1 MRSPRRNGRNDHSV
15 VLAGTCRTSIAVFAM
30 TLESESSAQE
40 TADWLF
46 SISDGRGLPSIDG
59 LVAVENYDRVGRPPE
74 EVAIM
79 EKAHSYGARAV
90 LFEAERHGR
99 APVPQAFIFD
109 ANDGL
114 DDDRF
119 AELHKRLWSWGGVPL
134 VYRAIPGCIQ
144 LFRCAHKPDFA
155 GSDDVP
161 VCRPIRT
168 LLVGAKIAEQ
178 DIWWDAA
185 RIQNGTIWDDP
196 GACKLMLS
204 AQKAAHRTLVEE
216 VRALANQLTEQGL
229 LAPRLRRRLLI
240 LSLLI
245 AYLEERAVLLPA
257 DFGMAREGA
266 TRFFEILG
274 DGVALV
280 RLLEALEERFNGH
293 IFRLTDEE
301 RAALAVSTQLTSY
314 ARLVEG
320 YEDSTGQLSLWRLYS
335 FRDLPV
341 ELISNIYQLF
351 VKDVSSSI
359 YTPPAL
365 VRLMLEETLSWDR
378 LDTLMAGD
386 GVILDPACGSGVFL
400 VEAYRRLVLHWRWRH
415 DWERPG
421 IDDLRPLLQR
431 VHGIDLEEG
440 AVELAAFSLC
450 LSLCDALQPEEIRSS
465 VKLFPPLADVTLHH
479 SCFFDANANG
489 LITAPV
495 SVIVGNPPFESSLTT
510 DGAKRSYAAYIK
522 KHGALADKQLAYLF
536 LHDAM
541 EMLAPEGVLAMVEPS
556 GFLYNQH
563 ALAFRRTFLARWRV
577 REILD
582 FVSVRGLFKKGEA
595 DPKIVVVI
603 AEAGTPALDSR
614 ILHAVFRRNGRATAE
629 QGFDIDYYDLHW
641 LQNVDAMQSRDIWRA
656 NLLGGSR
663 VRDFI
668 ARLREFPTL
677 REFAQQSGWNAGEG
691 YFGGQKNAT
700 EDVHHLVGKPLLPTH
715 ALGKDGID
723 EFLISTVPDQPIKD
737 PKSAQRFMSPL
748 LLIKE
753 HQDLHNDLWSGGY
766 LAYKNEIVGFSA
778 PGDIDR
784 LQQTADWLQQES
796 TALRAY
802 VAGISS
808 RLFTQRATSIFSVDI
823 LSLPF
828 PHDGNLD
835 LSVNECIIADD
846 IVEYQRDF
854 IRLGTA
860 APVMR
865 VAPAEALDA
874 FDEVFTNQVNAVYS
888 RKTLRALQ
896 SQHWSGAICKAYAFG
911 DGAVDW
917 SDADELRNRLDALL
931 HERRS
936 SGLTVTRITRLYDK
950 GFVFL
955 LKPDRHRFWTRS
967 IALRDADD
975 VLADLRAQ
983 GF

>member
-1 MRSPRRNGRNDHSV
+1 M
-15 VLAGTCRTSIAVFAM
+15 AVPAM
-30 TLESESSAQE
+30 TLEADTAPQE

-46 SISDGRGLPSIDG
+46 SISDGRGLPSLDG
-59 LVAVENYDRVGRPPE
+59 LVAVGDYDRSGRPPE
-74 EVAIM
+74 EVAVM
-79 EKAHSYGARAV
+79 EKAQSYGARAV
-90 LFEAERHGR
+90 FFEAERNGR

-109 ANDGL
+109 AGDGL
-114 DDDRF
+114 DDNSF

-134 VYRAIPGCIQ
+134 VYRAAPGCIQ
-144 LFRCAHKPDFA
+144 LFRCAHEPDFA
-155 GSDDVP
+155 GADDVP
-161 VCRPIRT
+161 ICKPIRT
-168 LLVGAKIAEQ
+168 LLIGATIAAQ
-178 DIWWDAA
+178 DVWWDAA

-216 VRALANQLTEQGL
+216 VRALAKQLTEREL
-229 LAPRLRRRLLI
+229 LTPRLRRRLLI

-245 AYLEERAVLLPA
+245 AYLEERSVLLPT
-257 DFGMAREGA
+257 DFASAREGA
-266 TRFFEILG
+266 SRFFEVLS
-274 DGVALV
+274 DGEALV
-280 RLLEALEERFNGH
+280 RLLEALEGRFNGH
-293 IFRLTDEE
+293 VFRLTDEE
-301 RAALAVSTQLTSY
+301 RAALAASTELTSY

-351 VKDVSSSI
+351 VKDASSSI

-365 VRLMLEETLSWDR
+365 VRLMLEEVLSWDR
-378 LDTLMAGD
+378 LDKLMAGD

-421 IDDLRPLLQR
+421 IDDLRPLLER

-479 SCFFDANANG
+479 SCFFDAKAKG
-489 LITAPV
+489 LVRAPV
-495 SVIVGNPPFESSLTT
+495 AVIVGNPPFESSLAT
-510 DGAKRSYAAYIK
+510 DGAKRSYAAYTK
-522 KHGALADKQLAYLF
+522 VYGALADKQLAYLF

-541 EMLAPEGVLAMVEPS
+541 EMLAPNGVLAMVEPS

-563 ALAFRRTFLARWRV
+563 ALAFRRTFFGRWKV

-603 AEAGTPALDSR
+603 AEATKPASDSR
-614 ILHAVFRRNGRATAE
+614 LLHAVFRRNGRATAE

-641 LQNVDAMQSRDIWRA
+641 LNNEDAERSCDIWRA

-663 VRDFI
+663 VRDLI
-668 ARLREFPTL
+668 ERLRSYPTL
-677 REFAQQSGWNAGEG
+677 MDFAVQRGWNFGEG
-691 YFGGQKNAT
+691 YIAGLKGISRPAG
-700 EDVHHLVGKPLLPTH
+700 HLIGRPLLPTE
-715 ALGKDGID
+715 ALTDTGID
-723 EFLISTVPDQPIKD
+723 VEAFDTVPDRPIKD
-737 PKSAQRFMSPL
+737 TKTAARFTPPFL
-748 LLIKE
+748 VIKE
-753 HQDLHNDLWSGGY
+753 NEDLHHAMWTGHY
-766 LAYKNEIVGFSA
+766 LTYKHRIVGFA
-778 PGDIDR
+778 ADQNDKGQLAAIEAWLR
-784 LQQTADWLQQES
+784 REQTV
-796 TALRAY
+796 LRAY
-802 VAGISS
+802 VAGISAS
-808 RLFTQRATSIFSVDI
+808 LFVQRATAILGADI
-823 LSLPF
+823 LAVPY
-828 PHDGNLD
+828 PEDEDLD
-835 LSVNECIIADD
+835 LSQNERIIAED
-846 IVEYQRDF
+846 IVSFQREF

-860 APVMR
+860 APVMQA
-865 VAPAEALDA
+865 VSAEALDG
-874 FDEVFTNQVNAVYS
+874 FDEVFTSQINAVYS
-888 RKTLRALQ
+888 RNPLRTLQ
-896 SQHWSGAICKAYAFG
+896 FQHWSGAICKAYAFG
-911 DGAVDW
+911 EGAIDW
-917 SDADELRNRLDALL
+917 SGADELRDRLDALL
-931 HERRS
+931 HERRG

>member
-1 MRSPRRNGRNDHSV
+1 
-15 VLAGTCRTSIAVFAM
+15 M
-30 TLESESSAQE
+30 TLEAGSHTHE

-46 SISDGRGLPSIDG
+46 SIGDGRGLPSIDG
-59 LVAVENYDRVGRPPE
+59 LVAVENYDRNARPPE

-79 EKAHSYGARAV
+79 EKAYSYGARAV
-90 LFEAERHGR
+90 FFEAERNGR

-109 ANDGL
+109 AKDGL
-114 DDDRF
+114 DDAQF

-144 LFRCAHKPDFA
+144 LFRCAHQPDFE
-155 GSDDVP
+155 GQDDVP

-168 LLVGAKIAEQ
+168 LLIGAKIAEQ
-178 DIWWDAA
+178 DVWWDAA

-216 VRALANQLTEQGL
+216 VRTLAKQLTQQEL

-245 AYLEERAVLLPA
+245 AYLEERSVLLPT
-257 DFGMAREGA
+257 DFSKASEGA
-266 TRFFEILG
+266 SRFFEVLG
-274 DGVALV
+274 DGAALV

-293 IFRLTDEE
+293 VFRLTDEE
-301 RAALAVSTQLTSY
+301 RAALAASTELTRY

-351 VKDVSSSI
+351 VKDASSSI

-378 LDTLMAGD
+378 LDTLMAGE

-415 DWERPG
+415 DWNRPG
-421 IDDLRPLLQR
+421 IDDLRPLLHR

-479 SCFFDANANG
+479 SCFFDAKANG

-495 SVIVGNPPFESSLTT
+495 AVIVGNPPFESSLTT
-510 DGAKRSYAAYIK
+510 DGAMRSYAAYIK
-522 KHGALADKQLAYLF
+522 EHGVLADKQLAYLF

-541 EMLAPEGVLAMVEPS
+541 EMLAPNGVLAMVEPA
-556 GFLYNQH
+556 GFLYNHH
-563 ALAFRRTFLARWRV
+563 ALPLRRSFFARWRV

-603 AEAGTPALDSR
+603 AESEKPSHDGRL
-614 ILHAVFRRNGRATAE
+614 LHAVFRRNGRATAE

-641 LQNVDAMQSRDIWRA
+641 LKSGDAERSRDIWRA

-663 VRDFI
+663 VHDLI
-668 ARLREFPTL
+668 ERLREYPTL
-677 REFAQQSGWNAGEG
+677 KDFAAKRGWDFGEG
-691 YFGGQKNAT
+691 YIAGLKGISRPAGHLIGQ
-700 EDVHHLVGKPLLPTH
+700 PLLPTE
-715 ALGKDGID
+715 ALSEAGID
-723 EFLISTVPDQPIKD
+723 AQAIESVPDRPIKD
-737 PKSAQRFMSPL
+737 TKSAARFTPPF

-753 HQDLHNDLWSGGY
+753 NEDLHHGLWNGSY
-766 LAYKNEIVGFSA
+766 LTYKHRILGFA
-778 PGDIDR
+778 
-784 LQQTADWLQQES
+784 ADQNAVDQLAAIEAWLSRES
-796 TALRAY
+796 TILRAY
-802 VAGISS
+802 VAGISAS
-808 RLFTQRATSIFSVDI
+808 LFVQRATAILGADI
-823 LSLPF
+823 LDLPY
-828 PHDGNLD
+828 PEDEDLD
-835 LSVNECIIADD
+835 LSQNERIIAED
-846 IVEYQRDF
+846 IIAHQRDF
-854 IRLGTA
+854 IRLGTS

-874 FDEVFTNQVNAVYS
+874 FDNVFIKQINAIYS
-888 RKTLRALQ
+888 RKPLRALQ
-896 SQHWSGAICKAYAFG
+896 FQHWSGAICKAYAFG
-911 DGAVDW
+911 EGIVDW
-917 SDADELRNRLDALL
+917 SGADGLRSRLDTLL
-931 HERRS
+931 HERRG

>member
-1 MRSPRRNGRNDHSV
+1 MTFE
-15 VLAGTCRTSIAVFAM
+15 AGTAT
-30 TLESESSAQE
+30 QE

-46 SISDGRGLPSIDG
+46 SISDGRCLPCIDG
-59 LVAVENYDRVGRPPE
+59 LVAVEGYDRNGRLPE

-90 LFEAERHGR
+90 FFEAERNGR

-109 ANDGL
+109 ASDSL

-134 VYRAIPGCIQ
+134 VYRAIPGAIQ
-144 LFRCAHKPDFA
+144 LFRCAHGPDFA
-155 GSDDVP
+155 GPDDVP
-161 VCRPIRT
+161 VCRPVRT
-168 LLVGAKIAEQ
+168 LLIGAGIAAQ
-178 DIWWDAA
+178 DVWWDAA

-216 VRALANQLTEQGL
+216 VRLLAKQLTEQEL

-245 AYLEERAVLLPA
+245 AYLEERSVLMPA
-257 DFGMAREGA
+257 DFGKVREGA
-266 TRFFEILG
+266 SRFFEVLG
-274 DGVALV
+274 DGAALV
-280 RLLEALEERFNGH
+280 KLLEALEERFNGH
-293 IFRLTDEE
+293 VFRLTDEE
-301 RAALAVSTQLTSY
+301 RAALVISTELTSY

-351 VKDVSSSI
+351 VKDAPSSI

-378 LDTLMAGD
+378 LDKLMAGD

-465 VKLFPPLADVTLHH
+465 VKLFPPLAEVTLHH
-479 SCFFDANANG
+479 SCFFDAKAKG
-489 LITAPV
+489 LVKAPV
-495 SVIVGNPPFESSLTT
+495 AAIVGNPPFESSLAT
-510 DGAKRSYAAYIK
+510 DGARRSYAAYTKI
-522 KHGALADKQLAYLF
+522 HGALADKQLAYLF

-541 EMLAPEGVLAMVEPS
+541 EMLASNGVLAMVEPS

-563 ALAFRRTFLARWRV
+563 ALAFRQTFFARWRV

-595 DPKIVVVI
+595 DPKVVVVI
-603 AEAGTPALDSR
+603 AEAEKSAPDDRL
-614 ILHAVFRRNGRATAE
+614 LHAVFRRNGRATAE

-641 LQNVDAMQSRDIWRA
+641 LRNVDAMQSRDIWRA
-656 NLLGGSR
+656 NVLGGSR

-668 ARLREFPTL
+668 TRLREFPTL

-700 EDVHHLVGKPLLPTH
+700 EDVLHLVGKPLLPTR
-715 ALGKDGID
+715 ALGPGGID
-723 EFLISTVPDQPIKD
+723 ASLIETVPDQPIKD
-737 PKSAQRFMSPL
+737 PKSEQRFMPPL

-753 HQDLHNDLWSGGY
+753 HQDLYSDLWSDGY

-778 PGDIDR
+778 PGDINR
-784 LQQTADWLQQES
+784 LQQAADWLKQES
-796 TALRAY
+796 TVLRAY

-808 RLFTQRATSIFSVDI
+808 RLFTQRATSIFSADVF
-823 LSLPF
+823 SLPF

-835 LSVNECIIADD
+835 LSVNERILAND

-860 APVMR
+860 APVMQA
-865 VAPAEALDA
+865 VSTAALEA
-874 FDEVFTNQVNAVYS
+874 FDDVFTSQLNAVYS
-888 RKTLRALQ
+888 RKPLRALQ
-896 SQHWSGAICKAYAFG
+896 FQHWSGAICKAYVFG

-917 SDADELRNRLDALL
+917 SNADELRTRLDALL
-931 HERRS
+931 KERRGPS
-936 SGLTVTRITRLYDK
+936 LTVTRITRLYDK